1 MPRRFAVRYKI
12 ANFGNLNLSCMKK
25 DVALVLSSGG
35 PRGLAYIGAIEE
47 LLDRGY
53 GIHAVA
59 GSSMGSLVGGV
70 YAAGKLA
77 EFKQWLAELDGWSVF
92 SLMDLSVS
100 KNHFVKG
107 DKIMEA
113 IKEIVPDV
121 DIESLPIPY
130 TAVATDLCTGEEVVF
145 RTGKLFDAIRA
156 SISIP
161 SLFRPVKHGM
171 SLLIDGCMVNCLPL
185 EHVARKEGDMLVA
198 FDTNYMDVEEIRA
211 DMVREQVEHAAKEA
225 FYQLS
230 REQADDIITDF
241 RNDDTSGVISRLR
254 HAGSRAVELLSR
266 IRDFRAAA
274 ESHVDSD
281 YGDTYMSIINR
292 SFSIVNHRQTQ
303 AKIAQYPPDLLVRM
317 SFDAYGDI
325 AHYAKVTEISEIG
338 RELMAKALDSLS

>member
-1 MPRRFAVRYKI
+1 
-12 ANFGNLNLSCMKK
+12 MKK

-47 LLDRGY
+47 LLERGY
-53 GIHAVA
+53 GIHSIA
-59 GSSMGSLVGGV
+59 GTSMGSLVGGV
-70 YAAGKLA
+70 YAAGRLA
-77 EFKQWLAELDGWSVF
+77 EFKHWLAELDGWSVF
-92 SLMDLSVS
+92 SLMDFSLS

-107 DKIMEA
+107 DKIMAA

-121 DIESLPIPY
+121 NIEELPIPY
-130 TAVATDLCTGEEVVF
+130 SAVATDLCTGEEVVF

-185 EHVARKEGDMLVA
+185 EHVARKDGDMLVA
-198 FDTNYMDVEEIRA
+198 FDTNYMDVAEIRA
-211 DMVREQVEHAAKEA
+211 DMVRESAEIAAEEA

-230 REQADDIITDF
+230 REQASEIIADLRDD
-241 RNDDTSGVISRLR
+241 SAGGVLSRLR
-254 HAGSRAVELLSR
+254 SVGGRAMELVGR
-266 IRDFRAAA
+266 IRDFRVAA

-292 SFSIVNHRQTQ
+292 SFSIMNHHQTQ
-303 AKIAQYPPDLLVRM
+303 TKIAQYRPDVIVRM

-338 RELMAKALDSLS
+338 RELMARELDALEL

>member
-1 MPRRFAVRYKI
+1 
-12 ANFGNLNLSCMKK
+12 MKK

-53 GIHAVA
+53 GIHSVA

-77 EFKQWLAELDGWSVF
+77 EFKHWLAELDGWSVF
-92 SLMDLSVS
+92 SLMDLALS

-121 DIESLPIPY
+121 NIEDLPIPY
-130 TAVATDLCTGEEVVF
+130 CAVATDLCTGEEVVF

-185 EHVARKEGDMLVA
+185 NHVARKEGDLLVA
-198 FDTNYMDVEEIRA
+198 FDTN
-211 DMVREQVEHAAKEA
+211 
-225 FYQLS
+225 
-230 REQADDIITDF
+230 
-241 RNDDTSGVISRLR
+241 
-254 HAGSRAVELLSR
+254 
-266 IRDFRAAA
+266 
-274 ESHVDSD
+274 
-281 YGDTYMSIINR
+281 
-292 SFSIVNHRQTQ
+292 
-303 AKIAQYPPDLLVRM
+303 
-317 SFDAYGDI
+317 
-325 AHYAKVTEISEIG
+325 
-338 RELMAKALDSLS
+338 